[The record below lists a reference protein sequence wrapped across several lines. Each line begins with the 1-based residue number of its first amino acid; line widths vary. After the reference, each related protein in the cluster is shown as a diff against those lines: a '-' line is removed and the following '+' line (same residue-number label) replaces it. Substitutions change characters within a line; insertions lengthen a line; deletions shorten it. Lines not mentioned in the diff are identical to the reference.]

1 MRGELTRS
9 EAALWA
15 RLSGS
20 RLGVGFRRQHVIGKY
35 IVDFAAPKAR
45 LVVEVEGGYHVGRA
59 RKDATR
65 DARLAR
71 AGWRV
76 VRVASEAAV
85 EEAVASVVA
94 AIAAVG
100 SPGRSRA
107 VLPLQKEPYVPRVSQ
122 PFA

>member
-1 MRGELTRS
+1 MRGEPTRS
-9 EAALWA
+9 EGALWA

-45 LVVEVEGGYHVGRA
+45 LVVDVDGGYHVGRA

-65 DARLAR
+65 DARLVR

-76 VRVASEAAV
+76 VRVASEEAV
-85 EEAVASVVA
+85 EVAVARIVA
-94 AIAAVG
+94 ALAG
-100 SPGRSRA
+100 
-107 VLPLQKEPYVPRVSQ
+107 
-122 PFA
+122 